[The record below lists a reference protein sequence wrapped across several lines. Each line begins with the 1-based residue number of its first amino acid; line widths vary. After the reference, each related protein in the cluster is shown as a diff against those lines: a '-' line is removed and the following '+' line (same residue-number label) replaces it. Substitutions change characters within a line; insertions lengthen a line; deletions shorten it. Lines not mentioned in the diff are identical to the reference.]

1 MACSMLEACDY
12 SIAIDKKRNDSEETM
27 SNLRV
32 AVVGCGYWGQ
42 NLLRNFC
49 ELEEAEVVIACDF
62 DSRAL
67 MRVKR
72 RYPMLG
78 ISQNYME
85 VLADPRVEA
94 VVLATPVS
102 THYPFARQA
111 LLADKHV
118 LVEKPLAQTSLQVKD
133 LIELAERMGKI
144 LMVDHTFLYTGA
156 VRRMKALVESGE
168 IGELLYFDSVRISL
182 GLVQSDINV
191 LWDLGPHDLSIM
203 DYLCDREPVSI
214 SATGVNHL
222 ETPSQNIAYVTI
234 QFAGSLIAHFH
245 LNWLAPVKV
254 RRTLL
259 GGSKKM
265 IVYDDMETSEKVR
278 VYDKGITQ
286 NHDPERRERLLT
298 GYRNGDMLA
307 PNLDTTEALRL
318 MAREFVTSIAEKR
331 APLSDGHAGLRIV
344 RLLEV
349 AQESIE
355 QKGRVVYLKEA
366 APRRPAV
373 STLAE
378 VEAQYRRGGH
388 AGILSDRA

>member
-1 MACSMLEACDY
+1 
-12 SIAIDKKRNDSEETM
+12 M
-27 SNLRV
+27 SNLKV

-49 ELEEAEVVIACDF
+49 ELEEADVLVACDF

-67 MRVKR
+67 TRARR
-72 RYPMLG
+72 RYPTLEVTQ
-78 ISQNYME
+78 SYAD

-102 THYPFARQA
+102 LHYPLAYEALQA
-111 LLADKHV
+111 GKHV
-118 LVEKPLAQTSLQVKD
+118 LVEKPLAQTSRQVQD
-133 LIELAERMGKI
+133 LIQLADRMGKT

-156 VRRMKALVESGE
+156 VRRMKKLVDSGE
-168 IGELLYFDSVRISL
+168 IGDLLYFDSVRISL

-203 DYLCDREPVSI
+203 DYLFDREPVAI
-214 SATGVNHL
+214 SATGVRHL
-222 ETPSQNIAYVTI
+222 ETPYEDLTYVNV
-234 QFAGSLIAHFH
+234 QFEGNLIAHFH

-254 RRTLL
+254 RRTLV

-265 IVYDDMETSEKVR
+265 IVYDDMENSEKVR

-286 NHDPERRERLLT
+286 NHDPERRERMLT

-307 PNLDTTEALRL
+307 PNLEATEALRL
-318 MAREFVTSIAEKR
+318 MAREFVTSIRENR
-331 APLSDGHAGLRIV
+331 PPLSDGHAGLRVV
-344 RLLEV
+344 RMLEA

-355 QKGRVVYLKEA
+355 HNGRVIYLKDPITRHPI
-366 APRRPAV
+366 APSLPELEIPYA
-373 STLAE
+373 
-378 VEAQYRRGGH
+378 GGSH
-388 AGILSDRA
+388 AGILSNRV

>member
-1 MACSMLEACDY
+1 MNNQREIMP
-12 SIAIDKKRNDSEETM
+12 
-27 SNLRV
+27 NLKV

-67 MRVKR
+67 VRAKR
-72 RYPMLG
+72 RYPTLEV
-78 ISQNYME
+78 SQNYKD

-102 THYPFARQA
+102 THYPFAQQA
-111 LLADKHV
+111 LQAGKHV
-118 LVEKPLAQTSLQVKD
+118 LVEKPLAQTSREVQD
-133 LIELAERMGKI
+133 LIQLAERMGKT

-156 VRRMKALVESGE
+156 VRRMKQLVDSGE
-168 IGELLYFDSVRISL
+168 IGDLLYFDSVRISL

-203 DYLCDREPVSI
+203 DYLCNREPISI

-222 ETPSQNIAYVTI
+222 ETPYQNIAYVTV
-234 QFAGSLIAHFH
+234 QFAGNLIAHFH

-254 RRTLL
+254 RRTLV

-265 IVYDDMETSEKVR
+265 IVYDDMENSEKVR

-286 NHDPERRERLLT
+286 NHDPERREKMLT

-307 PNLDTTEALRL
+307 PNLEGTEALRL

-331 APLSDGHAGLRIV
+331 APLSDGYAGLRIV
-344 RLLEV
+344 RMLEA
-349 AQESIE
+349 AQASIE
-355 QKGRVVYLKEA
+355 QNGRVIYMKE
-366 APRRPAV
+366 PTHERPVVTTLPALAV
-373 STLAE
+373 
-378 VEAQYRRGGH
+378 QYSGGSH
-388 AGILSDRA
+388 AGILSDRS